1 MLMKYV
7 YVHYTDVI
15 NRNRLLLLLR
25 FTKNVNKEGYM
36 FTNSV
41 IYSCALFIQVSVIT

>member
-15 NRNRLLLLLR
+15 NRDRLLLLR